1 MSAES
6 RVLGRYLATNRY
18 ITLLKSPGT
27 KRGFPFLRASI
38 PERATSST
46 PMNEV
51 SRGMKS
57 CGTPAS
63 LISDVLVNGGLRVH
77 TLTLLV
83 RGTSSRIASLRLW
96 VKALVAAYTA
106 IRGTG

>member
-1 MSAES
+1 MFRILSNRLDPRAGTRSLSRWHRSRVSAES

-63 LISDVLVNGGLRVH
+63 LISDVLVNGGL
-77 TLTLLV
+77 
-83 RGTSSRIASLRLW
+83 
-96 VKALVAAYTA
+96 
-106 IRGTG
+106 